1 MIFYYNKKINDIG
14 SKYLGL
20 SLSKLIKLFN
30 LTLSLG
36 LIYLNCFIIN
46 DKYFLVLFWSDN
58 LIELVFV
65 L

>member
-1 MIFYYNKKINDIG
+1 MPENYLCNKIGNIG

-20 SLSKLIKLFN
+20 SLSKLIKLNNLTFN
-30 LTLSLG
+30 LN
-36 LIYLNCFIIN
+36 YFIIN

-58 LIELVFV
+58 LIELVFI

>member
-1 MIFYYNKKINDIG
+1 MPENYLWNNIGYIG

-20 SLSKLIKLFN
+20 ALSKLIL
-30 LTLSLG
+30 LTNLSLW

>member
-20 SLSKLIKLFN
+20 ALSKLIKLFN
-30 LTLSLG
+30 LTLDLG

-46 DKYFLVLFWSDN
+46 NKYFLVLF
-58 LIELVFV
+58 
-65 L
+65 